1 MSRKSFTPEFKQECV
16 ELVIRQGYQV
26 KQAAIAMNVGIS
38 TLQRWLRQYR
48 GEQKGITPKASAI
61 IPEQQ
66 RIQELEAQVKQLKS
80 DNDLLKKASAFFAME
95 MNGSSKSR

>member
-26 KQAAIAMNVGIS
+26 KQAAIAMDVGLS

-48 GEQKGITPKASAI
+48 GEQKGIPPKASAI
-61 IPEQQ
+61 TPEQQ

-95 MNGSSKSR
+95 MNDSKSR